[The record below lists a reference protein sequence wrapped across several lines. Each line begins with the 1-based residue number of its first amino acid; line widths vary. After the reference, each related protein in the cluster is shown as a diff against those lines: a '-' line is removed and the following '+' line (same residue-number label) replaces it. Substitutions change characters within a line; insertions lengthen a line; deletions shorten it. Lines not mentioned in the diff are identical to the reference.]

1 LTAIGLIVPA
11 FRMFRLLRALRTLS
25 ASRVVTTT
33 KFIRALSST
42 KRFVVDLKEVQGTA
56 STAEMNVG
64 IVLVV
69 SPLADI
75 EEMKAFGGKLVED
88 VTKEMEVS
96 TGLKWFFHPTDPVR
110 LDSEAPKNPT
120 EFLDTASHRM
130 SEGPFDLIVVIT
142 DVPLVS
148 RNKRTEAG
156 LASVIS
162 RI

>member
-1 LTAIGLIVPA
+1 MFLLSILWLYFLIKELLANLSPVEETIVGLIWIVFILEFILKIVLAKDKLLYIKQNWLTAIGLIVPA

-25 ASRVVTTT
+25 ASRVVITN

-96 TGLKWFFHPTDPVR
+96 TGLKWLFH
-110 LDSEAPKNPT
+110 
-120 EFLDTASHRM
+120 
-130 SEGPFDLIVVIT
+130 
-142 DVPLVS
+142 
-148 RNKRTEAG
+148 
-156 LASVIS
+156 
-162 RI
+162 